1 MSVAASLDYRRSVA
15 IGPRIILTALLL
27 VLANSVAAQPE
38 PSRAVNF
45 GIGGGVS
52 LPVRDARD
60 LYKTGFNGQGFMR
73 IDVGGWPFSL
83 RGDFSYQ
90 IFELEGASLAG
101 TGSSSGTGTLLAGLG
116 GLQWTLGRGRVRPYL
131 LASAGAYNLKS
142 EPDAPNAP
150 VTSATHFGFDG
161 GGGILFNMGTL
172 LLYAEGRLDHV
183 LTHGDVV
190 PADAIDVVPISV
202 GVIF

>member
-1 MSVAASLDYRRSVA
+1 MG
-15 IGPRIILTALLL
+15 IEPRVILSALLLL
-27 VLANSVAAQPE
+27 VLAAPAAAQPE

-52 LPVRDARD
+52 LPVSNARD
-60 LYKTGFNGQGFMR
+60 LYRTGFNGQGFMR
-73 IDVGGWPFSL
+73 IDVKGWPVSL

-90 IFELEGASLAG
+90 IFQLQADALAG

-116 GLQWTLGRGRVRPYL
+116 GLQLTLSRGRVRPYL
-131 LASAGAYNLKS
+131 LASVGAYNIKS
-142 EPDAPNAP
+142 EPDAPNVP
-150 VTSATHFGFDG
+150 VTSATHFGVDG
-161 GGGILFNMGTL
+161 GAGILFNMGTL

-190 PADAIDVVPISV
+190 PADAIDVVPISL